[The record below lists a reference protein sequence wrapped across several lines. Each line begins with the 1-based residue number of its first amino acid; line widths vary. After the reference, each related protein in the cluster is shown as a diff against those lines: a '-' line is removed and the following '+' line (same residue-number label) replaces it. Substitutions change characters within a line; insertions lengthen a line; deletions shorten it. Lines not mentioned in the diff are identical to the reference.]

1 MNCLW
6 LIYKQ
11 IENTMYNI
19 QSSLLLALFD
29 GLIVV
34 ETLEASVI
42 VNTDKV
48 ELLYPEIF

>member
-1 MNCLW
+1 
-6 LIYKQ
+6 
-11 IENTMYNI
+11 MYNI

-29 GLIVV
+29 GLIVALADPV

-42 VNTDKV
+42 VNTHKV